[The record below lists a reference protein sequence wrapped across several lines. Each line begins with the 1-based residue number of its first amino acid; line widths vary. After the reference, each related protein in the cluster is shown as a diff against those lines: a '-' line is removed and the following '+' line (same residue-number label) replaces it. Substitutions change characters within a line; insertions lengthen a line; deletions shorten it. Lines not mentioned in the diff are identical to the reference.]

1 MKSVSPQIP
10 KAPKFSSRGFATEKA
25 PVRVTVTGASGQI
38 GYALLFRIA
47 SGEMLGKDQPV
58 HLNLL
63 ELPPAMKALQG
74 VTMELND
81 CAFPLLRS
89 VVQTDDA
96 NKGFEGADYALLVGA
111 KPRSK
116 GMERN
121 DLLRDNAK
129 IFEVQGKA
137 LNQSANPSVKVLVV
151 GNPAN
156 TNAMIT
162 SHYAPK
168 INAKNITAMM
178 RLDHN
183 RGIGML
189 AEKTGTKVSEIEKFA
204 VWGNHS
210 ATQYP
215 DISHT
220 LIQGKGAGG
229 VIKDDKWVTDTF
241 IPAVQQRGA
250 AIIAA
255 RGASSAASAA
265 HAAIEHM
272 RDWALG
278 SGGKWVSMG
287 IPSDGSYGVKKG
299 LWYGFPVITK
309 NGSYE
314 IVQGLPISE
323 SSKKRMLATE
333 DELVK
338 EKEAIGI

>member
-1 MKSVSPQIP
+1 
-10 KAPKFSSRGFATEKA
+10 
-25 PVRVTVTGASGQI
+25 
-38 GYALLFRIA
+38 
-47 SGEMLGKDQPV
+47 MLGKDQPV

-137 LNQSANPSVKVLVV
+137 LNQTANSHVKVLVV

-189 AEKTGTKVSEIEKFA
+189 AEKTGSKVTDIEKFA

-220 LIQGKGAGG
+220 LIQAKAAGG
-229 VIKDDKWVTDTF
+229 VIKDDKWVTDVF

-250 AIIAA
+250 AIINA

-299 LWYGFPVITK
+299 IWYGFPVTTK
-309 NGSYE
+309 NGFYE

-323 SSKKRMLATE
+323 SSKKRMQATE
-333 DELVK
+333 EELVK
-338 EKEAIGI
+338 EREAIGI